1 MNTVKTSSFK
11 LITKIKDDKFDVDN
25 LHNYSLSLQVGIRDF
40 QFCVTNTKDNRC
52 LILEDY
58 KLEDVTT
65 VNSRLKALHKL
76 FDNHHLLLA
85 GFWNS
90 IKLSIKTH
98 KFSLIPSQHFIKD
111 AASDYLA
118 VNSEIKP
125 SVEEVLYYKHISSDA
140 VNVFASDIKLSKW
153 IQSLYPQKKI
163 QLIQQGSALIEGIL
177 RYDDHTHEKTMFCH
191 VDRGILHI
199 VVTENQKLVYYNQF
213 AIRKSN
219 DFLKYIMLVFKE
231 LKLSQRDS
239 KVLIWGNIKHQSS
252 HLDLVK
258 KYIKN
263 VSFGSKPSY
272 LTFSYQFDEIM
283 DHQYFDVFSIF
294 LCD

>member
-25 LHNYSLSLQVGIRDF
+25 LHNYALSLQVGIRDF

-163 QLIQQGSALIEGIL
+163 QLVQQGSALIEGIL

-199 VVTENQKLVYYNQF
+199 IVTESQKLIYYNQF

-231 LKLSQRDS
+231 LRLNQRES

-263 VSFGSKPSY
+263 ISFGSKPSY